1 MKYIIY
7 FLPTFCSNRKLCLV
21 QCLFLCSVKTML
33 KARDAAQRYDKWG
46 IHVLMQWKLIKKTE
60 K

>member
-1 MKYIIY
+1 
-7 FLPTFCSNRKLCLV
+7 
-21 QCLFLCSVKTML
+21 ML